1 MKPRGSEMKYS
12 IEIIHKGIKEWEMSE
27 LSWDEV
33 AEKYEVPKA
42 VMQYHRRKERRDKEN
57 GNKQ

>member
-1 MKPRGSEMKYS
+1 MKPLGAEMKYS
-12 IEIIHKGIKEWEMSE
+12 KEKVFEGIHEYENST

-33 AEKYEVPKA
+33 ADKYQIPKA
-42 VMQYHRRKERRDKEN
+42 VMQYHRRKERKEKKN